1 VPSPGTDKYSS
12 EAVFKSLHFF
22 GNRCVAC
29 VENWPT
35 LDRLARKFHG
45 LPDDCYRIKSKDE
58 IKTQMKRISTADH
71 LARVFA
77 LDHWE
82 LRFRAM
88 EQCSFV

>member
-1 VPSPGTDKYSS
+1 
-12 EAVFKSLHFF
+12 
-22 GNRCVAC
+22 

-71 LARVFA
+71 LARVFD
-77 LDHWE
+77 LDNRE
-82 LRFRAM
+82 LRFRAIGFFN
-88 EQCSFV
+88 EADTLESRNQCYETFLSVINELV